1 MSVCF
6 SRMCFKFVFLGGFYS
21 QKVSTNLN
29 LRIISLNTNLYYG
42 PDVVTLN
49 ETDPANQFEWLEST
63 LNISQQNKE
72 KVGFID
78 QNHQGIKGGLNVY
91 IC

>member
-1 MSVCF
+1 M
-6 SRMCFKFVFLGGFYS
+6 FKFVFIGGFYS

-42 PDVVTLN
+42 PDIVTLN
-49 ETDPANQFEWLEST
+49 RSDPANQFEWLENT

-72 KVGFID
+72 KVDFIA
-78 QNHQGIKGGLNVY
+78 QNHQGINLRGLNF
-91 IC
+91 